1 MMMPGL
7 KNSMLAA
14 ALAVGFLSQDS
25 AQAAP
30 TQTVLRYKDLSAS
43 ASFHG
48 SDECSSTDVYISGFT
63 NVSSSRGGPRTSTD
77 GVYASYNTFNW
88 CTGEYTYGFGF
99 TEDASVTGT
108 PRHVDVRA
116 TVPIE
121 EYSSEG
127 GPVLRTMTVN
137 LSFDAN
143 GDYTSHGVNN
153 YTYSTPFER
162 GHYRWVGRSTS
173 ADVSGTVTLDG
184 MDLLA
189 TTTVRD
195 ATIFTSNSGSLTIYR
210 R

>member
-1 MMMPGL
+1 MTMSGL
-7 KNSMLAA
+7 KKSMLAA

-43 ASFHG
+43 ASFRG

-63 NVSSSRGGPRTSTD
+63 NVSSSGGKPRTSTD
-77 GVYASYNTFNW
+77 GVYVSYSTFNW
-88 CTGEYTYGFGF
+88 CTGEYTYGYGF

-108 PRHVDVRA
+108 PRHVDVSA

-121 EYSSEG
+121 EYSAEG

-137 LSFDAN
+137 LSFAAN

-153 YTYSTPFER
+153 YTYSTPSSAGITAGSAAPLPRMSVEPS
-162 GHYRWVGRSTS
+162 RWMAWTCWRPRRY
-173 ADVSGTVTLDG
+173 G
-184 MDLLA
+184 MPPSSPRA
-189 TTTVRD
+189 P
-195 ATIFTSNSGSLTIYR
+195 AP
-210 R
+210 